1 MDGWMD
7 GRNDKYKSNL
17 DACRLVGNETDA
29 LNLTNIVESNDAD
42 ESTWVSLPTLLELLQ
57 HL

>member
-1 MDGWMD
+1 MD
-7 GRNDKYKSNL
+7 GRNDKYKSVI
-17 DACRLVGNETDA
+17 AWRLVGNETDA

-42 ESTWVSLPTLLELLQ
+42 ESIWVLLLTLLELLH

>member
-1 MDGWMD
+1 MD
-7 GRNDKYKSNL
+7 GRNDKHKSIV
-17 DACRLVGNETDA
+17 ACRLVGNETDA

-42 ESTWVSLPTLLELLQ
+42 ESSWVSLLTLLQLLQ